1 LEQIVDHEIMKP
13 ICSSIITGVM
23 LALVFANAG
32 WAQNVSADDPEI
44 TLNVDVTTKKGV
56 RVPGLRREDFRL
68 YAGKVLQP
76 ITSFSTDDAP
86 MTIGI
91 LVDRSA
97 SIPKEKVSVLQEALK
112 RFVISLPKDHEYF
125 VATFNRSTKLV
136 VDRTQDT
143 DTVLEGIDRLSNTE
157 PRKDTQGSLFYDS
170 INYAVEK
177 MEGGTF
183 RKKILITASDAIDT
197 GSDIPLSKVK
207 ESVLRSGATLYNIS
221 WLDIGSDAANFQIVE
236 AKRVFDDLFVPTGGG
251 WIRPRNADYLYEELR
266 NSLLGQYT
274 IRFKPPGS
282 AAARKQKWIWLTV
295 KVELPLTH
303 SNVGKIIVAT
313 RAGYYPNTTGN

>member
-1 LEQIVDHEIMKP
+1 
-13 ICSSIITGVM
+13 M

-32 WAQNVSADDPEI
+32 LAQNVSAGDTEI

-56 RVPGLRREDFRL
+56 RVPGLQRGDFRL

-112 RFVISLPKDHEYF
+112 RFVISLPKDTEYF
-125 VATFNRSTKLV
+125 VVTFNRSTKMV

-143 DTVLEGIDRLSNTE
+143 NTVLQGIDRLSDKE
-157 PRKDTQGSLFYDS
+157 PPKDTQRSLFYDS

-183 RKKILITASDAIDT
+183 RKKILITASDAIDV
-197 GSDIPLSKVK
+197 GSDISLSKIK
-207 ESVLRSGATLYNIS
+207 ESVLRSGATLYNIN
-221 WLDIGSDAANFQIVE
+221 WLDIGSDNANFQILE
-236 AKRVFDDLFVPTGGG
+236 AKKVFDDLFVPTGGG
-251 WIRPRNADYLYEELR
+251 WIGPRNADYLYEELR

-274 IRFKPPGS
+274 IRFKPPAS

-303 SNVGKIIVAT
+303 SSVGKIIVNT